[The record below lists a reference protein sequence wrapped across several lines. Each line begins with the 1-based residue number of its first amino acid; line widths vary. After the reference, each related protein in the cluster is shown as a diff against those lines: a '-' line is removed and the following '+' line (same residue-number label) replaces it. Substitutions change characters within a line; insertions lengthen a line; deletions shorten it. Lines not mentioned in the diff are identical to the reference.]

1 MLQTTFGLDAI
12 LRIFSHFIFIYL
24 AFWALQSVRTDQ
36 FFKKG
41 EKFNRQIRFVFL
53 FFSIAIGF
61 LVSSFV
67 LEFLMLSR
75 NMFSGLN
82 I

>member
-1 MLQTTFGLDAI
+1 MIQTTFGLEAI
-12 LRIFSHFIFIYL
+12 LRIVSHFLFIYL
-24 AFWALQSVRTDQ
+24 AFWSLHSIRVDQ

-41 EKFNRQIRFVFL
+41 ERYNRQIRFVFL
-53 FFSIAIGF
+53 FLSIALGY

-75 NMFSGLN
+75 NMLIGLTW
-82 I
+82 

>member
-1 MLQTTFGLDAI
+1 MLPTSFGLDAI

-24 AFWALQSVRTDQ
+24 AFWSLQSVRVDQ

-41 EKFNRQIRFVFL
+41 ENYNRQIRFVFL

-67 LEFLMLSR
+67 LEFLQLSR
-75 NMFSGLN
+75 NMFAGLSL
-82 I
+82 

>member
-12 LRIFSHFIFIYL
+12 LRVVSHFLFIYL
-24 AFWALQSVRTDQ
+24 AFWALQSVRADQ

-41 EKFNRQIRFVFL
+41 EKFNRQIRFVYLFL
-53 FFSIAIGF
+53 SIALGYT
-61 LVSSFV
+61 VSCFV

-75 NMFSGLN
+75 NIL
-82 I
+82 